1 MVARIVRD
9 DEAVGS
15 SPTSPTKKEIRCLS
29 FSFESLIKM
38 KFNVFDGREYVLF
51 LVDEMLKKSYILRIK
66 L

>member
-1 MVARIVRD
+1 
-9 DEAVGS
+9 
-15 SPTSPTKKEIRCLS
+15 
-29 FSFESLIKM
+29 M